1 MTRRMKCRTV
11 DFLPETDSFLPE
23 GKNKASVTEY
33 ILKIEELEAIRLK
46 DVEGL
51 SQEACADKMNVSR
64 QTFQK
69 IIDSARNKVALALTG
84 GAGIR
89 IAGGSFVT
97 KKCKIQC
104 MDCEHIYEPN
114 FEDDK
119 VTCPVCGSRRIQCM
133 QKHTHCMK
141 LCWEDETNS

>member
-23 GKNKASVTEY
+23 GKGNEAASEY
-33 ILKIEELEAIRLK
+33 VLKIEELEAMRLK
-46 DVEGL
+46 DVLGL
-51 SQEACADKMNVSR
+51 LQEDCAEKMNVSR

-69 IIDSARNKVALALTG
+69 IIDSARNKVALALVG

-97 KKCKIQC
+97 KKCKIRC
-104 MDCEHIYEPN
+104 VECGHIYEPS

-119 VTCPVCGSRRIQCM
+119 LACPECGSRKIQCM
-133 QKHTHCMK
+133 QKNTHCMK
-141 LCWEDETNS
+141 MCWEDENKS

>member
-23 GKNKASVTEY
+23 GKEGAAVSEY
-33 ILKIEELEAIRLK
+33 VLKIEELEAMRLK

-51 SQEACADKMNVSR
+51 SQEECAEKMSVSR
-64 QTFQK
+64 QTFQI
-69 IIDSARNKVALALTG
+69 IIDTARNKVALALIS

-89 IAGGSFVT
+89 ISGGSFVT
-97 KKCKIQC
+97 KKCKIMC
-104 MDCEHIYEPN
+104 ADCGYTYEPT

-119 VTCPVCGSRRIQCM
+119 LDCPKCGSQRIRCM
-133 QKHTHCMK
+133 QKNTHCMK
-141 LCWEDETNS
+141 LCWED